1 MDHRQL
7 ESGLLTGYNKR
18 ANAMQKDNANEEY
31 ISIGDLAKTIGLT
44 TRTLRYYEEMGIM
57 SSPRRLDGGIRVY
70 TPNEVRKLKFILKL
84 KELGLTIKEMQ
95 ELDAAYLEAK
105 ETDKI
110 IPRLIEILDYHIN
123 NLDEKMSKLA
133 SLRKEIVD
141 YRQRMVE
148 RFQLNLK

>member
-1 MDHRQL
+1 MPQNNDQ
-7 ESGLLTGYNKR
+7 
-18 ANAMQKDNANEEY
+18 EEM
-31 ISIGDLAKTIGLT
+31 IAIGDLAKTIGIT

-57 SSPRRLDGGIRVY
+57 TPPRRLDGGIRVY
-70 TPNEVRKLKFILKL
+70 APREVRKLKFILKL

-95 ELDAAYLEAK
+95 ELDRAYAEAR

-110 IPRLIEILDYHIN
+110 IPRLIEILDFHIN
-123 NLDEKMSKLA
+123 SIDEKMGKLA

-148 RFQLNLK
+148 RFRLNMK